1 MIIITKIKK
10 IILLFTIFLNILFFV
25 SPVFAAADCP
35 QGKVVVIGDSLAVGI
50 GGSLASGCP
59 NVSYKETTKVG
70 ADTNEIVSQFNS
82 IKKKGYTTLI
92 VMGGYNDAHGTIPVS
107 TTLNNLN
114 SIYSQAKAENM
125 TVVALTVPTLANA
138 HPDKV
143 KDINIG
149 ITNSGA
155 SVLPAASMWAT
166 SGNVHNSNS
175 YSQVANAIKNNNYPP
190 GTGTGQTPTTTTPTT
205 NDVKATCKGT
215 DSLDQSQTKDITFS
229 TTETD
234 QNKIATGA
242 TDQCYKECDTEG
254 WTNCTATVS
263 SVTAQAPTQTPV
275 SDSTGTTPGID
286 TTATAP
292 TYEANPASLISGSTA
307 CEIWKNAFNLGI
319 SFIGVAAL
327 AGIFWGGFG
336 YITSYG
342 NQEKIT
348 SAKETIWGSVAG
360 MFIGL
365 FAYVLFSLIN
375 PYVLQCKI
383 EAPFKLSVNTSGTTQ
398 GTGDGTIPGGN
409 IPGAQVGDLGKCTK
423 NYDPNNSGSH
433 GYGQIIQAASQ
444 RFGVDPYYVE
454 STIQHE
460 SNFDNAVVSPAG
472 ARTMG
477 QFMPNTF
484 AAAAKKWGGEIDS
497 SCFNPINK
505 TTFQSACLQWIAA
518 NPKKIPEIVAAEIA
532 RIKGAIPS
540 DNYACVAAGYVGGP
554 GEAYNKKTGYYSGGR
569 AYCNGKKVDKGTT
582 DYVNNAAVGY
592 NKSCSRGQ

>member
-1 MIIITKIKK
+1 M
-10 IILLFTIFLNILFFV
+10 FFV

-35 QGKVVVIGDSLAVGI
+35 QGNVAIIGDSLAVGI
-50 GGSLASGCP
+50 GGELKKKCP
-59 NVSYKETTKVG
+59 NLSVFATVG
-70 ADTNEIVSQFNS
+70 ISTDKILNDKFNS
-82 IKKKGYTTLI
+82 SVKGKGYNTVM
-92 VMGGYNDAHGTIPVS
+92 VMGGYNDAHGNIPAT
-107 TTLNNLN
+107 TTLNNLK
-114 SIYSQAKAENM
+114 SIYSQAKEENM
-125 TVVALTVPTLANA
+125 TVVALTVPSLKNG
-138 HPDKV
+138 HPEIV
-143 KDINIG
+143 TQI
-149 ITNSGA
+149 NSGIN
-155 SVLPAASMWAT
+155 SSGVTVLDSAGMWAT
-166 SGNVHNSNS
+166 SGNVHDTSS
-175 YSQVANAIKNNNYPP
+175 YVRVANEIINKNYAP
-190 GTGTGQTPTTTTPTT
+190 GTGTGQ
-205 NDVKATCKGT
+205 
-215 DSLDQSQTKDITFS
+215 S
-229 TTETD
+229 
-234 QNKIATGA
+234 
-242 TDQCYKECDTEG
+242 
-254 WTNCTATVS
+254 
-263 SVTAQAPTQTPV
+263 QTPV
-275 SDSTGTTPGID
+275 SDSTGTTPAID

-327 AGIFWGGFG
+327 AGIIWGGFG

-383 EAPFKLSVNTSGTTQ
+383 EAPFKTSGTTQ

-505 TTFQSACLQWIAA
+505 TTFQPACLQWIAA

-554 GEAYNKKTGYYSGGR
+554 GEAYNKETGYYSGGR